1 MQRTHFDHLSCSV
14 AQTLDIIGEW
24 WTPLILR
31 DIFYGIHRFDILRR
45 HLGVSRK
52 VLTSRLSA
60 LVEHQILERVLYQ
73 QKPDRYEYRLT
84 ERGRDLF
91 PVIVVLMNWGDKWL
105 QKEGE
110 QPIQLVDKET
120 KKVLKPLLVSADTG
134 EEIRYEKV
142 QARLGASLYEDEWK
156 ELQAAIAESRS

>member
-156 ELQAAIAESRS
+156 ELQAAITESRS